1 MFRLVKFLGGRTNEA
16 ERRKITVTAIEDDIE
31 HGTPLIVMEG
41 EAMPISLMTTD
52 LPTHLLE
59 ADAKAG
65 DTELTVSEILPG
77 MIFETALT
85 APVANP
91 LLLYG
96 EYPVKGSLLNGGAL
110 VSLDV
115 RGALCYDPMG
125 AKKAGDKLLVT
136 FPRV

>member
-16 ERRKITVTAIEDDIE
+16 ERRKITVTALEEDIE
-31 HGTPLIVMEG
+31 SGTPLIVMEN
-41 EAMPISLMTTD
+41 EAMPISLMTTY

-77 MIFETALT
+77 MVFETTLV
-85 APVANP
+85 APVASTP
-91 LLLYG
+91 MLYG
-96 EYPVKGSLLNGGAL
+96 EYPVNANKLHGGSL
-110 VSLDV
+110 VSIDV

-125 AKKAGDKLLVT
+125 AKKAGDKILVT
-136 FPRV
+136 FPSM